1 MGNYIN
7 LQIISWLLIIIKVRV
22 NVLIVQRTYTPKP
35 GKGGLTT
42 LLKMVNE
49 STIAIGL
56 PEVKVYRKF
65 LGPHG
70 TVITIQ
76 EWKSIEDYNNSRDT
90 VRQTKEITSIFEKI
104 YPLLDSTHVT
114 EILESA

>member
-1 MGNYIN
+1 M
-7 LQIISWLLIIIKVRV
+7 
-22 NVLIVQRTYTPKP
+22 LIVQRTYTPKP
-35 GKGGLTT
+35 GKGGLTN

-49 STIAIGL
+49 TTIAIGL

-70 TVITIQ
+70 TVVTNQ
-76 EWKSIEDYNNSRDT
+76 EWKSIEDYNNSRDI

-104 YPLLDSTHVT
+104 YPLLDSTHIT

>member
-1 MGNYIN
+1 M
-7 LQIISWLLIIIKVRV
+7 RV

-35 GKGGLTT
+35 GKGGLTD
-42 LLKMVNE
+42 LLKMVNKN
-49 STIAIGL
+49 TIAIGL
-56 PEVKVYRKF
+56 PEMKVYRKF

-70 TVITIQ
+70 TVVTTQ
-76 EWKSIEDYNNSRDT
+76 EWESIENYNNSRDI

-104 YPLLDSTHVT
+104 YPLLDNTHIT